1 MNNILIPSQTR
12 PRYSYTNVR
21 IGLIYLTV
29 NNTTH
34 TNKISVMNIVS
45 YFIVLINHYIELR
58 PEILSMS

>member
-1 MNNILIPSQTR
+1 MNSILIPSQTR

-34 TNKISVMNIVS
+34 TNKISVMNID
-45 YFIVLINHYIELR
+45 FINHYIELR
-58 PEILSMS
+58 PQILSMFSGC